1 MTIYPSGNQYQIDFQ
16 DQSATIVEVG
26 GGIREYRVGQRE
38 VLESYP
44 VEAMCDGAHGTPLM
58 PWPNRLED
66 GKYSFDGNQYQVD
79 ITEPAKNNAIHGF
92 LRWQAWNL
100 IEQTD
105 NHLTMAIRIHPRS
118 GYPFTLEIS
127 VTYSLSD
134 EGLTVAIKAE
144 NLGKTACPFGAGQ
157 HPYLSPGNGLIDDC
171 VVTLDADTRI
181 LTDNPRQLP
190 RGSEPVFGSE
200 FDFREGKKLN
210 QQSLDYPFTDLA
222 RDRDGKAWIK
232 LLGPDGHSAEIWVDE
247 SYKLIEMYTG
257 DTLSPSRRRH
267 GLGAEPMTCPPNAFK
282 SGEDLVRLNPGDT
295 FTGKWGAKLAKP
307 F

>member
-1 MTIYPSGNQYQIDFQ
+1 MTIYPSGNQHQITFQ

-44 VEAMCDGAHGTPLM
+44 MEAMCDGAHGTPLM

-105 NHLTMAIRIHPRS
+105 SQLTMGIRIHPRS
-118 GYPFTLEIS
+118 GYPFTLDIS
-127 VTYSLSD
+127 VTYFLGD
-134 EGLTVAIKAE
+134 EGLTVTTKAE
-144 NLGKTACPFGAGQ
+144 NLGEMACPFGAGQ
-157 HPYLSPGNGLIDDC
+157 HPYLSPGSGLIDDC
-171 VVTLDADTRI
+171 IVTLDAGKRI

-190 RGSEPVFGSE
+190 RGSEPVAGSE

-210 QQSLDYPFTDLA
+210 QQSLDYPFSDLA

-247 SYKLIEMYTG
+247 SYKLIEIYTG

-282 SGEDLVRLNPGDT
+282 SGEDLIRLNPGDT
-295 FTGKWGAKLAKP
+295 FTGKWGARLT
-307 F
+307 